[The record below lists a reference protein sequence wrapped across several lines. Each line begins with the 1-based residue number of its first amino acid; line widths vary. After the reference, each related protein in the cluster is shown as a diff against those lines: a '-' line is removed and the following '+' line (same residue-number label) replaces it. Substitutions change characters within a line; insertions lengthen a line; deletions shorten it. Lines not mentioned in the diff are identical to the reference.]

1 MHDCPINYNSPQLF
15 SSTACVLSSIYI
27 YLDINFRAAWGCH
40 GGGDSTREGKL
51 GDFYIFTFMS
61 DTENQGK
68 KPIYVVVLV
77 KRTGK
82 FIEVYSIHYTVYF
95 GLYYMY
101 RV

>member
-1 MHDCPINYNSPQLF
+1 MEVGIVQYK
-15 SSTACVLSSIYI
+15 
-27 YLDINFRAAWGCH
+27 
-40 GGGDSTREGKL
+40 GGKISKL
-51 GDFYIFTFMS
+51 GDFYIFIFMS